1 MARVLYLAIC
11 YSVLKRDCP
20 SWHYSVL
27 KRDCPSWRIPLGAP
41 FGASE
46 RKEAPAAMA
55 GASFYMT

>member
-20 SWHYSVL
+20 SW
-27 KRDCPSWRIPLGAP
+27 RTFWRT
-41 FGASE
+41 SE

>member
-20 SWHYSVL
+20 SW
-27 KRDCPSWRIPLGAP
+27 RIGAP